1 VTNLYLSVYIVKQ
14 RFSES
19 GIADILKS
27 TIKKTDMEV
36 CFWCI
41 KEGLLLREID
51 LDEQGFLDTS
61 LDSQF

>member
-19 GIADILKS
+19 GIADVVKS

-51 LDEQGFLDTS
+51 LAAQGFLDTS
-61 LDSQF
+61 LCGLF